1 MNNKDEPKNCHNC
14 KYANFNWRY
23 CYCNYQKC
31 EITVPGWGCIY
42 HEMKEEKNDAE
53 RDLGM

>member
-1 MNNKDEPKNCHNC
+1 MTDTDAQKNCYNC
-14 KYANFNWRY
+14 KYATINWRY

-31 EITVPGWGCIY
+31 EVRFPGWGCLS

>member
-14 KYANFNWRY
+14 KYAYFNWRY

-53 RDLGM
+53 RDMGM